1 MEEGTRTGQARAI
14 GQELL
19 DGFAKNDLLTYASAI
34 AFQVLFAI
42 VPFALFAVAMLGLFG
57 AQDVWHNDLA
67 PGLKDAVSPAVFSVI
82 DDGVEKVFH
91 TRGAFWATA
100 GAIIAVWEVSGAVRA
115 LMGALDG
122 VYCAEERRSFVR
134 RFATSF
140 ALSVG
145 VGLCFML
152 AGACLLGLPEL
163 LGLGGTSGLGGI
175 IAFLLR
181 WGAAALVLT
190 LAVGLIV
197 HYAPGT
203 PQPVGWVSFGSGVV
217 VLAWLLMT
225 AGFALYVTSLADY
238 GSIFGSLAV
247 VILLLTYL
255 YFSATVFLFG
265 VQLDAIVRRRVEGT
279 AHGGEPSREQVEREG
294 QLSPVSSVE
303 SERSRAR
310 AASS

>member
-1 MEEGTRTGQARAI
+1 MEARTRTGRARAVGREI
-14 GQELL
+14 L
-19 DGFAKNDLLTYASAI
+19 DGFAANDLLTYASAI

-42 VPFALFAVAMLGLFG
+42 VPFVLFVVAMLGVFG
-57 AQDVWHNDLA
+57 AQDVWRTDLA
-67 PGLKDAVSPAVFSVI
+67 PGLKGTVSPAVFSVI
-82 DDGVEKVFH
+82 DDGVEKVFR
-91 TRGAFWATA
+91 TSGAFWATA

-134 RFATSF
+134 RFGTSF

-145 VGLCFML
+145 VGLCFIL
-152 AGACLLGLPEL
+152 AGSCLLGLPEL
-163 LGLGGTSGLGGI
+163 LGLGTSGLGGVL
-175 IAFLLR
+175 AFVLR
-181 WGAAALVLT
+181 WGVAALILS

-203 PQPVGWVSFGSGVV
+203 PQPVRWVSFGSGLVV
-217 VLAWLLMT
+217 GGWLLMT

-265 VQLDAIVRRRVEGT
+265 VQLDAIVRQRVEGT
-279 AHGGEPSREQVEREG
+279 AHGGKPSRAQVEREG
-294 QLSPVSSVE
+294 QLSPVSSEE
-303 SERSRAR
+303 SARSRAR